1 MRSDLIEDGRQA
13 VITKHTDPTARRRWF
28 PLVPRRIPIPRCLAA
43 VAVLL
48 CLAFLTLSLGYAA
61 DDERWDRPF
70 RNPQYLVHIK
80 ETNTDRG
87 WDDRDLYILH
97 DRPPDEQGGVATAD
111 GCGGWIL
118 NKGEPAGGPY
128 HTPRQ
133 VCDRVKGIPP
143 ELLHLGFD
151 CRQLWALTDC
161 AEICK
166 GLFAHGTWDGES
178 EYPNCDCRC
187 EKGYEYLERDGD
199 YVCVPCEQI
208 CRERNEDPH
217 SVYDPAE
224 SAMNVCAC
232 RCETGYDD
240 RDSEKCEKVD
250 CGGEGKSIA
259 DLRATDSL
267 FQCPPHRTLNRH
279 CCCDVGA
286 QPWGGVCQNEV
297 DLPPERRQWGAVTE
311 QFVKLDPLTQTLR
324 TKEYT
329 RTVLSP
335 GTYQPTSYP
344 PGTVVFWGVE
354 GTDSK
359 GNRVVR
365 KGAHSSIVVNSD
377 GDQMEM
383 GAAQVGTFKPGDP
396 PNPPKT
402 QLKNPT
408 YTPYEVW
415 LPPKGT
421 KVKPGVGRLMD
432 MPRGAI
438 PKKTETEIQ
447 KWKWNCHG
455 FVKAAAQT
463 YVAVP
468 DPGAALPPKLR
479 HKGAV
484 HVPMKDPPG
493 VPFTL
498 ELQRG
503 ALYGD
508 GLALDVFLPDG
519 FVEFTDEFMVDVGDD
534 GSAQI
539 YVFEGQANVFDAQD
553 GSMVHVPP
561 DEMVTVREGTASD
574 PRPFQAG
581 SLDRWWGSGGG
592 FEVGGLVVGLGG
604 LAIAGSCL
612 AVLAGGSF
620 VVWQVS
626 RRRRRASDRA
636 PAPPR
641 RPASPSGE
649 AWGTLSVTQGRAP
662 PRELALD
669 RPVLTIGR
677 GAASDL
683 VLLDSLMSRRHLQ
696 IRQEDGRAVLH
707 DLASTN
713 GTFVN
718 DARVTGSRVLRS
730 GDVIRVGQTRLVFES
745 ETVGPRLS
753 TPRPRRLAEI
763 EGRSSRVSLALD
775 RPALTIGRGSASDLV
790 LVDSQVSRRHA
801 QIRRVQGAAVLY
813 DLGSRNGTFVNGQ
826 RVAASRALGPGD
838 VIRVGRTELV
848 FGQEAVRR
856 RSGASGGRLVV
867 SQGRSDPPALD
878 LGASSRVRI
887 GRSRGSNL
895 VIRDDPYASRQHA
908 QIRQTSTGYEILD
921 LGTEAGLFVN
931 GERVDRAALRPGDRI
946 RLGRT
951 EFVLRE

>member
-13 VITKHTDPTARRRWF
+13 VITKHTDPSARRRWF
-28 PLVPRRIPIPRCLAA
+28 PFVPRRIPALRCLAA
-43 VAVLL
+43 VVSLV
-48 CLAFLTLSLGYAA
+48 CLAFFAVALGHAA

-70 RNPQYLVHIK
+70 RNPQFLVHIS
-80 ETNTDRG
+80 ETNTDIG
-87 WDDRDLYILH
+87 WQDRDLYILH
-97 DRPPDEQGGVATAD
+97 DRPPDADGNVPTAD
-111 GCGGWIL
+111 GYGGWIQ

-128 HTPRQ
+128 ATPRK

-143 ELLHLGFD
+143 EQLHLGFD

-166 GLFAHGTWDGES
+166 GLFTHGTWDGES

-187 EKGYEYLERDGD
+187 EKGYEYLEWNGD
-199 YVCVPCEQI
+199 YLCVSCEQI
-208 CRERNEDPH
+208 CPERNEDPH
-217 SVYDPAE
+217 SVYDPVE

-232 RCETGYDD
+232 KCQTGYDD
-240 RDSEKCEKVD
+240 RDSEKCEKVN
-250 CGGEGKSIA
+250 CGSEGKSIA
-259 DLRATDSL
+259 DLRAADPL
-267 FQCPPHRTLNRH
+267 FTCPPHRTLNRH

-286 QPWGGVCQNEV
+286 QPWGGICQNEV

-311 QFVKLDPLTQTLR
+311 QFVNRDVLTRTLDA
-324 TKEYT
+324 KDYT
-329 RTVLSP
+329 RQVLSP
-335 GTYQPTSYP
+335 GSYQPKTYP

-354 GTDSK
+354 GTDAK
-359 GNRVVR
+359 GNRVYNR
-365 KGAHSSIVVNSD
+365 DAHSSVVVNSD

-383 GAAQVGTFKPGDP
+383 GAAQVGTFKAGDP

-402 QLKNPT
+402 KLKNPT
-408 YTPYEVW
+408 YTPYEIW
-415 LPPKGT
+415 LPPPGT

-432 MPRGAI
+432 MSRGPI
-438 PKKTETEIQ
+438 PKKKETEIQ

-455 FVKAAAQT
+455 LVKAAAET

-479 HKGAV
+479 HKGAT

-498 ELQRG
+498 ELQGG

-534 GSAQI
+534 GSTQI
-539 YVFEGQANVFDAQD
+539 YVFDGQANVFAGQD

-561 DEMVTVREGTASD
+561 DEMVTVRDGLASD
-574 PRPFQAG
+574 PRPFQSG
-581 SLDRWWGSGGG
+581 SLDRWWTPGGG
-592 FEVGGLVVGLGG
+592 FEVGGLAVSLGG
-604 LAIAGSCL
+604 LAVAGSCL
-612 AVLAGGSF
+612 AVLAGGLF
-620 VVWQVS
+620 VVWQGS
-626 RRRRRASDRA
+626 RRRRRARVRA

-641 RPASPSGE
+641 RPAVPSGE

-662 PRELALD
+662 PRRLVLD
-669 RPVLTIGR
+669 RPVLTVGR
-677 GAASDL
+677 GAASDV

-696 IRQEDGRAVLH
+696 IRQEDGQAVLH

-730 GDVIRVGQTRLVFES
+730 GDVIRVGQTKLVFES
-745 ETVGPRLS
+745 EAVGRRLP
-753 TPRPRRLAEI
+753 TPQPRRLPV
-763 EGRSSRVSLALD
+763 EGRPSRVSLVLD

-801 QIRRVQGAAVLY
+801 QIRREQGAAVLY
-813 DLGSRNGTFVNGQ
+813 DLHSRNGTFVNGR
-826 RVAASRALGPGD
+826 RVAGSRILGPGD
-838 VIRVGRTELV
+838 VIRVGGMELV

-856 RSGASGGRLVV
+856 RPPASGGRLVV
-867 SQGRSDPPALD
+867 SQGQSDPPALD
-878 LGASSRVRI
+878 LGDYSRVRI
-887 GRSRGSNL
+887 GRSRGNDV
-895 VIRDDPYASRQHA
+895 VIRDDPYVSRQHA
-908 QIRQTSTGYEILD
+908 EIRQTATGYQIRD
-921 LGTEAGLFVN
+921 LGTEAGLFLN
-931 GERVDRAALRPGDRI
+931 GERVDRAPLGPGDRI